1 MGEVQTQPTMLRPTE
16 SIDIPIVFTARDVKA
31 YEESIKFEL
40 NGLYT
45 VNVIVKGEGC
55 LLKLELANPTQSLVT
70 LGTLRV
76 GQDAVRKVLLSNKSK
91 RAVQFSLEDVMEAGH
106 GRLAERAVSFFPRG
120 DVTLAAKGKMNVEIR
135 FNPLTRLLPFN
146 EVLNINVVGS
156 KRKLLSVT
164 GSCQGIEVT
173 LESDAVP
180 FGSICEGC
188 RVSKKLQMENSGDLG
203 TKFKWDNSSFGPD
216 FSISPAEGFLEPH
229 SGVVF
234 EVMFH
239 PTRVF
244 DDFRR
249 DRLMCMVDG
258 APPLFLTLS
267 GSCEKQPS
275 DNIKE
280 IEFSARVREVDTQ
293 KVTINNPTNA
303 AWVVK
308 PAITNSFW
316 SGDTHLR
323 IPAKS
328 SGDYEIAYKPLTMT
342 LPQSKIEVNDT
353 GEEVEGEPE
362 TKRHEGSVFFPL
374 PDGTALL

>member
-1 MGEVQTQPTMLRPTE
+1 M
-16 SIDIPIVFTARDVKA
+16 
-31 YEESIKFEL
+31 
-40 NGLYT
+40 
-45 VNVIVKGEGC
+45 
-55 LLKLELANPTQSLVT
+55 
-70 LGTLRV
+70 
-76 GQDAVRKVLLSNKSK
+76 
-91 RAVQFSLEDVMEAGH
+91 
-106 GRLAERAVSFFPRG
+106 
-120 DVTLAAKGKMNVEIR
+120 
-135 FNPLTRLLPFN
+135 
-146 EVLNINVVGS
+146 
-156 KRKLLSVT
+156 
-164 GSCQGIEVT
+164 
-173 LESDAVP
+173 P

-188 RVSKKLQMENSGDLG
+188 RISKKLQMENSGDLG
-203 TKFKWDNSSFGPD
+203 KFKWDNSSFGPD
-216 FSISPAEGFLEPH
+216 FSISPAEGFLAPH

-342 LPQSKIEVNDT
+342 LPQSKIEVNDA

-362 TKRHEGSVFFPL
+362 TNVMKARYFSHYLMAL
-374 PDGTALL
+374 PFCIIYLVHRTSRLKKTTLRRQRRQRKKWYLNSQ

>member
-1 MGEVQTQPTMLRPTE
+1 M
-16 SIDIPIVFTARDVKA
+16 
-31 YEESIKFEL
+31 
-40 NGLYT
+40 
-45 VNVIVKGEGC
+45 
-55 LLKLELANPTQSLVT
+55 
-70 LGTLRV
+70 
-76 GQDAVRKVLLSNKSK
+76 NKSK
-91 RAVQFSLEDVMEAGH
+91 RAALFTLEDIIEAGH
-106 GRLAERAVSFFPRG
+106 GRLEERAVTFFPRG
-120 DVTLAAKGKMNVEIR
+120 EVLIGAKSKTNIEIR
-135 FNPLTRLLPFN
+135 FNPLKRLSPFK
-146 EVLNINVVGS
+146 EDLNLSVVGS
-156 KRKLLSVT
+156 KRKLLTIT
-164 GSCQGIEVT
+164 GSCQGIEVA

-188 RVSKKLQMENSGDLG
+188 RISKKLQMENSGDLG

-216 FSISPAEGFLEPH
+216 FSISPAEGFLAPH

-249 DRLMCMVDG
+249 DRLMRMVDG

-280 IEFSARVREVDTQ
+280 IEFSARVREIDTQ
-293 KVTINNPTNA
+293 KITIDNPTNA

-342 LPQSKIEVNDT
+342 LPQSKIEVNDA

-374 PDGTALL
+374 PDGTALLYNLFGTSDEPVEEDNFEKTAAAKEKMVFEFPVKNWLKESSALPCQLG